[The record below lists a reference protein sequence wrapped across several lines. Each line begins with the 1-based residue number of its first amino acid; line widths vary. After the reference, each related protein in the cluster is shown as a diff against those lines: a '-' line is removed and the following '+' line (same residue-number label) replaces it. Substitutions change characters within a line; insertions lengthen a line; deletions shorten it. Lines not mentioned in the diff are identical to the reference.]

1 MNRLEN
7 KTAVVTGA
15 SSGIGAAIARR
26 FASEGAEVIV
36 NYRSSLERAQAQ
48 VDAIIAEGGRAHV
61 MQADVSDSEQIRHL
75 VTEAQEVLGHID
87 IWVNNAGADILTGE
101 AAQLEDTEKLE
112 RLLAVDLRGT
122 MECCWA
128 VAPVMKAAGHGVILN
143 MGWSQALSGMI
154 GRNPELFAAVKAGV
168 IGYSLCL
175 ARNLAPEIRVNVLA
189 PGWIETAFI
198 REHMPA
204 DYREFVLA
212 GVPLNRMGSPDDVA
226 AAAVFLAADD
236 SGFITGHV
244 LNVHGGEGR

>member
-26 FASEGAEVIV
+26 FAGEGAEVVV
-36 NYRSSLERAQAQ
+36 NYRSSFERAQSQ
-48 VDAIIAEGGRAHV
+48 VDTIVAEGGRAHAI
-61 MQADVSDSEQIRHL
+61 QGDVSDPDQIKRL
-75 VTEAQEVLGHID
+75 VTAAEEALGRID

-101 AAQLEDTEKLE
+101 AARMDDIEKLE

-128 VAPVMKAAGHGVILN
+128 VAPIMQTAGHGVILN
-143 MGWSQALSGMI
+143 MSWSQALSGMA
-154 GRNPELFAAVKAGV
+154 GRNPEMFAAVKAGI

-175 ARNLAPEIRVNVLA
+175 ARNLAPAVRVNVLA

-198 REHMPA
+198 RDHMPD
-204 DYREFVLA
+204 DYRESVLK
-212 GVPLNRMGSPDDVA
+212 GVPLNRMGSPEDVA

-236 SGFITGHV
+236 SSFITGHV
-244 LNVHGGEGR
+244 LNVHGGES